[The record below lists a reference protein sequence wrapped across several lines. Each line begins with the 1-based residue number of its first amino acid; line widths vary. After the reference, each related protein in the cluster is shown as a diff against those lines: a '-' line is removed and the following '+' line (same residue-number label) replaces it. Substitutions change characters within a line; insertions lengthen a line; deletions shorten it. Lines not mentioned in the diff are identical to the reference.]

1 MTKSPFECLF
11 SIQPN
16 YTMLKNFGC
25 LFYPYFKTYT
35 SHKLDSRSI
44 PGTFLR
50 YNLRHKGNKCI
61 SSDSWLYISSNVI
74 FVEDQFPFAQK
85 LFDKSPLVSQPIH
98 TILPM
103 CYRSKL
109 VSLLA
114 FIEPLKFDHNTL
126 PSLSHS
132 TSHNTP
138 VSSMPISSLISLSL
152 NISLHPLTF
161 NTPNNLFPN
170 SSPP

>member
-1 MTKSPFECLF
+1 MLYFLWPIGMKSFTKVYIINRFSTITLNDKSPFECLF

-109 VSLLA
+109 VSLCSIYRTIKIWSQHFA
-114 FIEPLKFDHNTL
+114 FLVTL
-126 PSLSHS
+126 NFS
-132 TSHNTP
+132 
-138 VSSMPISSLISLSL
+138 
-152 NISLHPLTF
+152 
-161 NTPNNLFPN
+161 
-170 SSPP
+170 